1 MIVFLLLWKEKKKK
15 KSFCNIS
22 SQTSFS
28 FNFKCHGLHSCKNWD
43 DWSQE
48 KIVFFCCRCFVHRR
62 RNCTQNN
69 ASLIVNDVKQGVINR
84 AIVDNNSKSWWIQF
98 DRLVS
103 LSVYFGRK
111 FITFIETN
119 VLNFLL
125 KYNARYLFCSC
136 KTLFWLCKTLEQIT
150 SVNWI

>member
-1 MIVFLLLWKEKKKK
+1 
-15 KSFCNIS
+15 
-22 SQTSFS
+22 
-28 FNFKCHGLHSCKNWD
+28 
-43 DWSQE
+43 
-48 KIVFFCCRCFVHRR
+48 VHRQ

-119 VLNFLL
+119 VLNF
-125 KYNARYLFCSC
+125 
-136 KTLFWLCKTLEQIT
+136 
-150 SVNWI
+150 